1 MIRGD
6 VMDMAVQNSKTAV
19 KEKNIKKIKPG
30 RIVLYVFLVLLA
42 VLCLLPFYIMIISAT
57 HTSEDIA
64 TKLLLLPGNAFMDNY
79 TRMISTVQ
87 YFWLS
92 YKNSLVVAI
101 SGTVLSAYFG
111 SLAAYGFAKYKFK
124 GNKILFWLVL
134 CSMMV
139 PIQLGIIGFFK
150 VVQASHFMVNSH
162 LALIIPAVANANL
175 VFFVKLYIE
184 SAVPDSIIESARI
197 DGCGEFR
204 IFNKIVIPMI
214 VPSMA
219 TMSIFAFITSWNNFL
234 TPLIVL
240 YDEKK
245 YTVPLM
251 TAMAK
256 GVYRTDFGS
265 VYTSI
270 ALAVVPIMI
279 VFAFCSKYI
288 IGGLAAG
295 AVKE

>member
-1 MIRGD
+1 
-6 VMDMAVQNSKTAV
+6 MDYAVQSSKTLN

-30 RIVLYVFLVLLA
+30 RIVLYVFLILLA
-42 VLCLLPFYIMIISAT
+42 VICLLPFYIMIISAT
-57 HTSEDIA
+57 HTSEEIA
-64 TKLLLLPGNAFMDNY
+64 TQFLILPGSAFIDNY
-79 TRMISTVQ
+79 VRMIQSVQ
-87 YFWLS
+87 YFWNS
-92 YKNSLVVAI
+92 YKNSLVVSI
-101 SGTVLSAYFG
+101 SATALAGYFG

-124 GNKILFWLVL
+124 GNNLLFWLVL

-139 PIQLGIIGFFK
+139 PLQIGLLGFFK
-150 VVQASHFMVNSH
+150 VVQASHFLVNSH
-162 LALIIPAVANANL
+162 LALIIPAMGNACL

-184 SAVPDSIIESARI
+184 TAVPDSIIESARI
-197 DGCGEFR
+197 DGCGEYK

-214 VPSMA
+214 MPSIA
-219 TMSIFAFITSWNNFL
+219 TMSIFTFISTWNNFL

-256 GVYRTDFGS
+256 GVYRTDFGA
-265 VYTSI
+265 VYVTI